1 MGEYDVFKKV
11 EIEGWQKIHGE
22 KYHNAAKV
30 VAPLAIPHL
39 LDLAPAFPGAKVMV
53 LACGPGYG
61 VPEAAER
68 GADPVG
74 IDISEPMLQY
84 ARVLFPENRFEWG
97 DAEQLNYQDASFD
110 TVICSFGVLHFA
122 YPQKVFSE
130 IGRVLKPGGRFAFSV
145 WGTPDRNPFFGLI
158 LQAVMKHGTLS
169 VSLPQGPDMFLF
181 ASHENAKTI
190 IEKSG
195 FTNIQARDVEVSVKG
210 DASDEDVFVRNAN
223 DATVRTRLLL
233 DAQTE
238 TAREAI
244 FEELRKVVR
253 SGFSNAGGTG
263 EFPFCMVCIGAQKP
277 EK

>member
-1 MGEYDVFKKV
+1 MGEFDAFKKV
-11 EIEGWQKIHGE
+11 EVEGWQKIQGE

-61 VPEAAER
+61 VTEAAEC

-74 IDISEPMLQY
+74 VDISEPMLGY
-84 ARVLFPENRFEWG
+84 ARVLFPEHRFEWG

-130 IGRVLKPGGRFAFSV
+130 VRRVLKPGGRFAFSV

-158 LQAVMKHGTLS
+158 LQAVMKHGSLN

-181 ASHENAKTI
+181 ANHENSKTI
-190 IEKSG
+190 LEKSG
-195 FTNIQARDVEVSVKG
+195 FTSVQTRDVEVSVKG
-210 DASDEDVFVRNAN
+210 DESDEDVFVRNAN

-233 DAQTE
+233 EAQSE
-238 TAREAI
+238 PAREAI
-244 FEELRKVVR
+244 FEELRDVVR
-253 SGFSNAGGTG
+253 NGVRNGEGTM
-263 EFPFCMVCIGAQKP
+263 EMPFCMVCIGGQKP
-277 EK
+277 VK

>member
-1 MGEYDVFKKV
+1 MGEFDAFKKV
-11 EIEGWQKIHGE
+11 EVEGWEKIHGE

-39 LDLAPAFPGAKVMV
+39 LDLAPPYPGAKVMV

-74 IDISEPMLQY
+74 VDISEPMLEY
-84 ARVLFPENRFEWG
+84 ARVLFPDHRFEWG
-97 DAEQLNYQDASFD
+97 DAEQLNYPDDSFD
-110 TVICSFGVLHFA
+110 TVICSFGALHFA

-130 IGRVLKPGGRFAFSV
+130 VWRVLKPGGCFAFSV
-145 WGTPDRNPFFGLI
+145 WATPDRNPFFGLV
-158 LQAVMKHGTLS
+158 LQAVMKHGSLN

-181 ASHENAKTI
+181 ANHSNATTI
-190 IEKSG
+190 LEKAG
-195 FTNIQARDVEVSVKG
+195 FTNIQSRDVEVSVQG

-233 DAQTE
+233 DAQSE
-238 TAREAI
+238 PAREAI
-244 FEELRKVVR
+244 FEELREVVR
-253 SGFSNAGGTG
+253 NGVRNVDGMV
-263 EFPFCMVCIGAQKP
+263 EVPFCMVCIGAQKP
-277 EK
+277 VK